1 MFSGILDF
9 VDTYKIPSS
18 SLFFLRPATI
28 LHYTLTMVMILN
40 NLSPIYNI
48 IDRQRLY
55 FFPNIFHSN
64 FFFFLIDRDEKL
76 VKWMLWIISFLN
88 LVSLSRVFYRG
99 SSYFQAANVVW
110 KTRGNA
116 SGVSRGSFCLISF
129 TTVGTRVFV
138 GALWCKFLS
147 RAIYPPRLSPIHCIT
162 GGWSS
167 WQRPRGFQ
175 VFNCFCFNGQLA
187 NSRDIKVIWY

>member
-18 SLFFLRPATI
+18 SLFFLRPAKI

-40 NLSPIYNI
+40 NLSPISTLNDYI
-48 IDRQRLY
+48 SFQIY
-55 FFPNIFHSN
+55 SIPIS
-64 FFFFLIDRDEKL
+64 FFFLIDRDEKL